1 MQEQKTGTDEL
12 ALTMRN
18 LRDLSLETKSNIGE
32 HVTGLNSLIGSID
45 TIKQISAQNQQL
57 NSQLQ
62 IIIDNFKLDETI
74 NLASSVDDNTT
85 AIKLVE

>member
-1 MQEQKTGTDEL
+1 
-12 ALTMRN
+12 MRN